1 MGKKTKKR
9 YANYLKDFRCIGG
22 ECEDSC
28 CVGWDIDIDKATFR
42 QYFKV
47 QDQEMK
53 KMFQKNVHNNEN
65 SISSEIDYG
74 RVKLAEGKRC
84 PFLDCKNYCVIH
96 SKLGEDYLSNV
107 CSSFPRI
114 VNKIDGCYEM
124 SLDVSCPEAAR
135 ILLGQ
140 QDGIELVDNKETLGK
155 HIISSEIDTSSKQF
169 KESPVKYFKEIREQS
184 INIIKNRK
192 LDLNKRLH
200 ILGEFINRLEDEF
213 QENPNNVQKFI
224 REYDINKVQDE
235 NESNDLNYILQV
247 DFFKKLIGFLKVE
260 KQVESELFKKHTKEI
275 VDAFKLEEGKELSE
289 NLEIYKKA
297 FESYNEN
304 CMNKYEYIFENYLVN
319 FMYNN
324 MFPFTESEEMFDGYI
339 MLLTRY
345 SFIKFYLVG
354 KYLNSEE
361 ESKDNITEFIQ
372 VFSKV
377 IGHHKTYLVDVLR
390 FLKGREFDNME
401 FAKMFL

>member
-9 YANYLKDFRCIGG
+9 YASYLKDFKCIGG

-65 SISSEIDYG
+65 AISSEIDYG

-200 ILGEFINRLEDEF
+200 ILGDFINTLEDEF
-213 QENPNNVQKFI
+213 EENQNNVQKFI
-224 REYDINKVQDE
+224 REYDINKVKDE

-260 KQVESELFKKHTKEI
+260 KQVESELFKQHTKEI
-275 VDAFKLEEGKELSE
+275 VEAFKLDEGKELSE
-289 NLEIYKKA
+289 NLELYKKA
-297 FESYNEN
+297 FEDYNES
-304 CMNKYEYIFENYLVN
+304 CMNKYDYIFENYLVN
-319 FMYNN
+319 FMLSN

-361 ESKDNITEFIQ
+361 ESKENITEFIQ

-390 FLKGREFDNME
+390 FIKGREFDNME
-401 FAKMFL
+401 FAKIFL